1 MDRHREELMR
11 LSRGRACWS
20 QHAHAH
26 NTYALVQACQRGLPV
41 CSCTGAEANRRAA
54 AAAVRRATEKA
65 IGRRRVLKRNPVS
78 DSKQKT

>member
-1 MDRHREELMR
+1 
-11 LSRGRACWS
+11 
-20 QHAHAH
+20 
-26 NTYALVQACQRGLPV
+26 V